1 MWRPAASAHRL
12 YPVPRT
18 KTPPPVDD
26 WQYRPARDLGLTPSA
41 RRASLDREP
50 GPMAATSGWA
60 WRLGVRLYL
69 RSIHR
74 LRVRGREHLPLSP
87 PYVLVANHA
96 SHLDAL
102 VLAAAVPPRVGGRL
116 FPLAAGDTFF
126 ATPAVSAFAAGVLNA
141 LPMWRDRTGA
151 HALDTLRDRLAQDGC
166 VYVLFPEGTR
176 SRTGAM
182 GAFKPGLGHLVAG
195 TDVPVVPCWLEG
207 THRAFPPERRLPRPA
222 RVGLTV
228 GPPLTFAGVPDT
240 RDGWREV
247 ARQAEAAVRALSLPA
262 GPGPETR
269 PARG

>member
-1 MWRPAASAHRL
+1 M
-12 YPVPRT
+12 
-18 KTPPPVDD
+18 DN

-50 GPMAATSGWA
+50 GPLAATSGWA
-60 WRLGVRLYL
+60 WRVVVRTYL
-69 RSIHR
+69 RVVHR
-74 LRVRGREHLPLSP
+74 LRVSGREHLPAAA

-102 VLAAAVPPRVGGRL
+102 VLAAAVPPGVAGRL

-126 ATPAVSAFAAGVLNA
+126 TTPAVSAFASGVLNA
-141 LPMWRDRTGA
+141 LPMWRDRVGA
-151 HALDTLRDRLAQDGC
+151 HALDTLRERLAEDGC

-182 GAFKPGLGHLVAG
+182 GAFKPGVGHLVAG
-195 TDVPVVPCWLEG
+195 TAVPVVPCYLSG
-207 THRAFPPERRLPRPA
+207 THRAFPPDRRMPRPA
-222 RVGLTV
+222 HVALTF
-228 GPPLTFAGVPDT
+228 GPPLTFADVPDT

-247 ARQAEAAVRALSLPA
+247 ARRAEAAVRALSPR
-262 GPGPETR
+262 GERDRGMPPP